1 MMAQKI
7 NAVGFRLKKRI
18 DTAHRFC
25 AHNFNDYSNIS
36 ATIQQYDV
44 VTNALLQQFHVYTN
58 DALIQKSGKLFT
70 LYSKLIHKTKFINK
84 SNESL
89 DFLTSERYRSIKKD
103 KQNINKLVLNKQ
115 QVNYYFSDFFFSKN
129 SKYFSL
135 FCQNRQVLLFPK
147 FIVAYITNQLNKS
160 GTLKR
165 ISFRKNLNLGILT
178 FSFKLLKHLQNTVN
192 GLKIICSGK

>member
-1 MMAQKI
+1 M
-7 NAVGFRLKKRI
+7 
-18 DTAHRFC
+18 
-25 AHNFNDYSNIS
+25 
-36 ATIQQYDV
+36 
-44 VTNALLQQFHVYTN
+44 
-58 DALIQKSGKLFT
+58 
-70 LYSKLIHKTKFINK
+70 
-84 SNESL
+84 
-89 DFLTSERYRSIKKD
+89 
-103 KQNINKLVLNKQ
+103 LNKQ

-192 GLKIICSGK
+192 GLKIICSGKWKKTLSGRKQKLTIKFGKIRNSTTSNKILYYCSTQKTKYGSCGIKVWISHKVVR